1 MSYLNLAIS
10 RTAYNDPAATA
21 NPQESLFDYKT
32 TRSGIPVSNP
42 AGYTRVVYPGQTVL
56 LDTTSRTLAYD
67 GTTQFEISFPVTGS
81 ETVRM
86 RWTGVGTAP
95 NFRTFRNTGCGADTV
110 VDILKPSPTS
120 LTVKYVSGTLMNTA
134 TVQIGDDIYFQT
146 DDDDDFTSPFNVPI
160 QGINYKV
167 TDKGADYIT
176 FRDNGSG
183 SAVSNVT
190 LGVDYASAFRVFSND
205 GVQIGDR
212 MSFASNANL
221 KYDNK
226 AYIQTVSAVTDRE
239 VRYISPLAI
248 PETAIPGLNTMNIFS
263 RILSFIAIYASGP
276 INLRFD
282 NSVDTIKL
290 YEYEPG
296 QAMFIGTIQASSVYA
311 VNETDMPA
319 TVVIHT
325 CSL

>member
-10 RTAYNDPAATA
+10 RTAYNDPAATS

-42 AGYTRVVYPGQTVL
+42 AGYTRVVYPGQTTL
-56 LDTTSRTLAYD
+56 LDTTTRNLAYD
-67 GTTQFEISFPVTGS
+67 ATTEFEISYPITGS

-95 NFRTFRNTGCGADTV
+95 NFRVFRNTGCGANTV
-110 VDILKPSPTS
+110 VDVIKPSPTS
-120 LTVKYVSGTLMNTA
+120 LTIKYVSGAAMNTA
-134 TVQIGDDIYFQT
+134 TVQIGDDIYFQPN
-146 DDDDDFTSPFNVPI
+146 DDDFTSPFNIPI
-160 QGINYKV
+160 QGVCFRV

-176 FRDNGSG
+176 FRDNGMG
-183 SAVSNVT
+183 SSVSNVT
-190 LGVDYASAFRVFSND
+190 LDVDYASAFRVFSND
-205 GVQIGDR
+205 GVQVGDKL
-212 MSFASNANL
+212 SFSSAANL

-239 VRYISPLAI
+239 VMFINPLAL
-248 PETAIPGLNTMNIFS
+248 PETAIPGLNSINVFS
-263 RILSFIAIYASGP
+263 RILSFVAIYASGP
-276 INLRFD
+276 ISLRFD

-296 QAMFIGTIQASSVYA
+296 QAMFIGTIQTSSVYA
-311 VNETDMPA
+311 VNETDMA
-319 TVVIHT
+319 VTVVIHT